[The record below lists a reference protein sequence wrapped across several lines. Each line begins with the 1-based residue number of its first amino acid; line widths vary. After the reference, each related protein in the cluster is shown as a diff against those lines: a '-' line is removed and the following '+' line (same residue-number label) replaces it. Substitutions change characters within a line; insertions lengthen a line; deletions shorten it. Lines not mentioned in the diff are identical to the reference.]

1 MLLPQDQ
8 RRKNEL
14 LTKLQH
20 KSINRREAQ
29 ELKEML
35 ERERN
40 KASLL
45 GDLVTVIIIGILLAA
60 IISIIFGETG
70 QETED

>member
-45 GDLVTVIIIGILLAA
+45 GDLC
-60 IISIIFGETG
+60 
-70 QETED
+70 